1 MESLFVV
8 HVCHILAFCLS
19 PAPEPRYF
27 ERATTD
33 LVGCHQP
40 MVGRAEAM
48 TYRWSLSSWLLM

>member
-33 LVGCHQP
+33 PVGCHQP

-48 TYRWSLSSWLLM
+48 TYRWS